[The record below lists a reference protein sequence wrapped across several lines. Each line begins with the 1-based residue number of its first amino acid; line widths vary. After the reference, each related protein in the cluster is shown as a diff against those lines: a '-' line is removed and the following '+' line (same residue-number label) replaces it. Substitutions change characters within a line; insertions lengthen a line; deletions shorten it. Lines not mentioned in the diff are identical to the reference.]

1 MSNKPVVRVIGTG
14 GTIATVTDNRMDFTN
29 YPETG
34 RRIPVEESL
43 ARIPE
48 AGFIADVRCEDLMS
62 EASSNIGPEN
72 WPLIARRIN
81 QVFREEPDVDGIVL
95 THGTGTM
102 EETSYF
108 LHLTVKSSK
117 PVVMTG
123 AMRPASAV
131 GTDADLNLYNAIRV
145 AADPNSAG
153 RGVLVVM
160 NNQIHNGRDVTK
172 TDPLHVETFKDSD
185 TGLLGY
191 CDPDG
196 QVAFYRSVERKHT
209 VNTPFDPEKMS
220 NLPRV
225 DIVPT
230 YAGADEVL
238 VNAVRSHGAP
248 GLILAGVGGG
258 SSASPAPRAAM
269 EAMKDGMT
277 VVLASRTANGRVVMT
292 AGKERDGFVVA
303 DNLLPHKAR
312 ILLMLALSVTQDR
325 QAIQQMFYE
334 Y

>member
-14 GTIATVTDNRMDFTN
+14 GTIATVTDDRMDFTN

-34 RRIPVEESL
+34 HRIPVEDSL

-145 AADPNSAG
+145 AAEPRLRRSGRSRGDEQPDPQRAG
-153 RGVLVVM
+153 CYQDGPPPSGDL
-160 NNQIHNGRDVTK
+160 Q
-172 TDPLHVETFKDSD
+172 
-185 TGLLGY
+185 GL
-191 CDPDG
+191 
-196 QVAFYRSVERKHT
+196 
-209 VNTPFDPEKMS
+209 
-220 NLPRV
+220 
-225 DIVPT
+225 
-230 YAGADEVL
+230 
-238 VNAVRSHGAP
+238 
-248 GLILAGVGGG
+248 
-258 SSASPAPRAAM
+258 
-269 EAMKDGMT
+269 
-277 VVLASRTANGRVVMT
+277 
-292 AGKERDGFVVA
+292 
-303 DNLLPHKAR
+303 
-312 ILLMLALSVTQDR
+312 
-325 QAIQQMFYE
+325 
-334 Y
+334 